1 MEDAGLVGER
11 DIDSLIEQLARIE
24 AERTVL
30 LGRLEAAHSDGGDG
44 GGAPSTPSI
53 ATVGDGGA
61 PATPA
66 ITPETPPLSPR
77 TRQRSSVRFVAAH
90 YAELESVFEK
100 LRFCSRAF
108 FVQGVVVMVVV
119 KRRPSASALDEL
131 SFGALLW
138 YASARVAAL
147 LMGESEA
154 DTPTTLCEALSAV
167 GECLGIFAWVV
178 VMQVVGTLSE
188 VLCAALETSPRELAL
203 AAFAAAREHWQAA
216 AAVAIAAAA
225 ILQSLNVPVT
235 VVTAV
240 VRFYQNK
247 VRYWIKAGERFRSAP
262 IATPTPKKGKGT
274 PAAFASS
281 AKKKGD

>member
-1 MEDAGLVGER
+1 MEETAGVG
-11 DIDSLIEQLARIE
+11 DIDSLIENLARIE
-24 AERTVL
+24 AERTAL
-30 LGRLEAAHSDGGDG
+30 LVRLEHAHSDGAGGG
-44 GGAPSTPSI
+44 GGAVSTPSI
-53 ATVGDGGA
+53 ATAGGDGGA
-61 PATPA
+61 V
-66 ITPETPPLSPR
+66 TPETPPLSPR